1 MRVDFSDDGGELGC
15 SSVHRLLQSVCVC
28 RVCVRA
34 ASLHNEGHAKYAE
47 EASKMWAEA
56 KTDAYLELDIKG
68 VKSELTRYMY

>member
-1 MRVDFSDDGGELGC
+1 MTAGSWGAPVCIGC
-15 SSVHRLLQSVCVC
+15 LKVCVC

-34 ASLHNEGHAKYAE
+34 ASFHNEGHAKYAE